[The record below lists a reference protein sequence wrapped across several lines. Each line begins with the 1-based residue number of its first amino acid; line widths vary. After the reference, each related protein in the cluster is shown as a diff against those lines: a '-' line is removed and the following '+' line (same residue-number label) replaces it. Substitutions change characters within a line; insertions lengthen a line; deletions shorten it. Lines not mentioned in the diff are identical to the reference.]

1 MASTCFDSEIDIF
14 IAEPQD
20 SLFNVPIEN
29 RCGDIP
35 FVPMKIEVVSLTKT
49 ADSIIPEALMIGLSC
64 GFVVILATAAWS
76 EWKVLMSYI
85 PLYLCLIPV
94 FYWIL
99 KIAAAFVYAKTYHLH
114 SQSDALRETVSQKHD
129 EPSPFE
135 SLLVNLINIS
145 SRLLE
150 AFTKKRPH

>member
-1 MASTCFDSEIDIF
+1 MASTCFDSEIGIF

-20 SLFNVPIEN
+20 SLFNAPIEN

-49 ADSIIPEALMIGLSC
+49 ADSFIHEAVMIGLSC
-64 GFVVILATAAWS
+64 GSIVILATAVWS

-99 KIAAAFVYAKTYHLH
+99 KIAAAFVYAKTYHLNP
-114 SQSDALRETVSQKHD
+114 QNDALREAVSQKHG
-129 EPSPFE
+129 EHSPFQR
-135 SLLVNLINIS
+135 LIVNLINIS

-150 AFTKKRPH
+150 SLTKKRPH